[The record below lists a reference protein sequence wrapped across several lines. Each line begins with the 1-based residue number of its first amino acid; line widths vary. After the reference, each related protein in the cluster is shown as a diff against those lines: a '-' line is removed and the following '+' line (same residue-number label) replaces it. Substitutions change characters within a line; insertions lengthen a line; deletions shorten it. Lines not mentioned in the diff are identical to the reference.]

1 MMRRRGAR
9 RISALGAFVIQACY
23 ISWAA
28 WLPAALLGAA
38 RGYVPYVGSSVLAG
52 GLTLLDST
60 HTAVA
65 VLFLLGSYGPL
76 LAGLGISARL
86 GGREGARA
94 LFGRVLHWRLAPR
107 WYGIAVGLPVII
119 VLPAMAVAR
128 LAGVAPAS
136 PGWPSN
142 GWLVTLLVL
151 FYLLTISTA
160 EFGWRGIAL
169 ALAQRRYPAEQAA
182 YIVGAAWTLWML
194 PYLGALYAGQDA
206 GTGLFLHLIGWTI
219 YLLGASVIHTWLYN
233 STSSLWLC
241 MLYSAISMSVWTLA
255 TGVMGWHAL
264 PQLVLGLTSWLV
276 ALVVVRRYGGAR
288 LASESTPGSQ
298 ARIGR
303 R

>member
-1 MMRRRGAR
+1 MIRRRGAR
-9 RISALGAFVIQACY
+9 RVSALAAFVIQTCY

-28 WLPAALLGAA
+28 WLPAALLGSA
-38 RGYVPYVGSSVLAG
+38 RGYLPYAGTSLLAG
-52 GLTLLDST
+52 GFRLLDST
-60 HTAVA
+60 HTVVV

-94 LFGRVLHWRLAPR
+94 LCSRVLHWRLPAR
-107 WYGIAVGLPVII
+107 WYGVALGLPVLIA
-119 VLPAMAVAR
+119 LPAIAVAR

-136 PGWPSN
+136 PVWPSN
-142 GWLVTLLVL
+142 GWLVPLLVL

-182 YIVGAAWTLWML
+182 YIVGAAWALWML
-194 PYLGALYAGQDA
+194 PYLGALYAGHDV
-206 GTGLFLHLIGWTI
+206 GSGLFLHLIGWTI

-233 STSSLWLC
+233 STSSLWMC

-255 TGVMGWHAL
+255 MGIMGWQAL
-264 PQLVLGLTSWLV
+264 PQLVLGLTSWLA
-276 ALVVVRRYGGAR
+276 ALVIIRRYGGAR
-288 LASESTPGSQ
+288 LARESTPGGQ
-298 ARIGR
+298 ARTGR
-303 R
+303 K